1 MASVR
6 EKKPTGFRWDVP
18 VLVSEA
24 LSIINHCQ
32 PHIQKKSNNKLRDLF
47 KSKKSKT
54 RRLSELSKI
63 ETSRL
68 AKLNTMLNELR
79 RGRNLQS
86 GREDAQLFIHE
97 VLGAIG
103 N

>member
-6 EKKPTGFRWDVP
+6 GKKPPSFCWDVP

-68 AKLNTMLNELR
+68 EKLNTMLDGLR
-79 RGRNLQS
+79 RERKLQS
-86 GREDAQLFIHE
+86 GNEDAHL
-97 VLGAIG
+97 LCMKY
-103 N
+103 